1 MSRKIVNTTKFPS
14 NYDILSQ
21 TPKNY
26 SNNNYFLKELQDKVN
41 AEWNFRPNRVDIEYE
56 EPWGKQQFSPIE
68 VVIQSVISEKGQKI
82 ADDCRNI
89 VFKNIFEDRFSI
101 GSRFRLPKKFSSGSL
116 VTDSQVEENKCIW
129 LATNT
134 DSVKMTS
141 SMIIERCNGTLGS
154 TYLDAKGFSV
164 CHYEPVIF
172 NNVLQSVNTFYNE
185 TAASPQAQ
193 LEVIMQHNDFTR
205 NYFVNQRF
213 IIGYDKVYKIK
224 AINKFYSNSTFAP
237 EEIGL
242 MRVYM
247 EVTEESPYDNF
258 ETRIAY
264 QSVPEQTPDVSPLP
278 DPEQQEDEKYDIYFL
293 QPEIIPQYLDEEP
306 VVFAP
311 VFRKNGVAIDVQP
324 DFGFTYVLQGLP
336 TNIDPLTYLEVTQE
350 NNFFTLR
357 RKRTYLRGDLELK
370 WSISAE
376 DSPSGEEMSIS
387 FNLSLRD

>member
-56 EPWGKQQFSPIE
+56 DPWGRQQFSPIE
-68 VVIQSVISEKGQKI
+68 VVIQSVISEKNQRI
-82 ADDCRNI
+82 SDDCRNI

-101 GSRFRLPKKFSSGSL
+101 GSRFRLPKKFSNGSL

-193 LEVIMQHNDFTR
+193 LEVTMQHNDFTR

-242 MRVYM
+242 MKIYM

-264 QSVPEQTPDVSPLP
+264 QSVPEQIPDISPSP

-293 QPEIIPQYLDEEP
+293 QPETIPQYLDEEP

-311 VFRKNGVAIDVQP
+311 ILRKNGVAIDVQP

-336 TNIDPLTYLEVTQE
+336 TNIDPLTYLEFTQE